1 MPLRILHAIGSVNPA
16 SGGPIEGVKQI
27 SKINE
32 TYGHTPEVLSLDDP
46 ASPWLDKLGFKVHA
60 MGPAYT
66 NYGYCPRL
74 VEWLRANRH
83 NYDVVI
89 INGIWGYNA
98 LGVWYALRK
107 TDTPYYV
114 YTHGMLDPWFKY
126 RYPLKHLKKWLF
138 WPWAVFPVLRDA
150 RGVMFTCEEERRLAR
165 ESFWLYDCNE
175 IVVSYG
181 TPGVP
186 DMRHDYAAGFLAKRP
201 ELQNCRRFVFLGRVH
216 PKKGPDIIIRTIAR
230 LKASGHWIE
239 TANKS
244 TEDGGKLKAETGKL
258 KAETGDLKVETGNL
272 KAETGNLKAEGAD
285 NSGFRSQGSAFS
297 LQSSGSGGMK
307 LIMAGPADG
316 AYAAE
321 LQALA
326 ADLDVA
332 DSIVWTGMLLGDE
345 KWGALQCAEA
355 FLLPSHQENFGIAV
369 AESLSVGVP
378 VLISKSVNIWADIAA
393 DGAGT
398 AGEDTVES
406 FERQMIDW
414 LALTPAQV
422 AKMRGAAR
430 RTFRR
435 RYTSR
440 HAAVSMLS
448 NIYQVMAA
456 ERMGA
461 RVVEVEG

>member
-1 MPLRILHAIGSVNPA
+1 MHLRILHAIGSVNPA
-16 SGGPIEGVKQI
+16 SGGPIEGVRQI

-32 TYGHTPEVLSLDDP
+32 AYGHTPEVLSLDAPD
-46 ASPWLDKLGFKVHA
+46 SPWIDKLGFKVHA

-66 NYGYCPRL
+66 HFGYCPRL
-74 VEWLRANRH
+74 VEWLRANRK

-89 INGIWGYNA
+89 VNGIWGYNA
-98 LGVWYALRK
+98 LGVWRALRH

-126 RYPLKHLKKWLF
+126 RYPFKHIKKWLF

-175 IVVSYG
+175 IVVNYG

-186 DMRHDYAAGFLAKRP
+186 NVRDDYTTAFLEKYP
-201 ELQNCRRFVFLGRVH
+201 ELKGVRRFVFLGRVH
-216 PKKGPDIIIRTIAR
+216 PKKGPDIIIKTLAR
-230 LKASGHWIE
+230 LQASGHW
-239 TANKS
+239 KP
-244 TEDGGKLKAETGKL
+244 
-258 KAETGDLKVETGNL
+258 
-272 KAETGNLKAEGAD
+272 
-285 NSGFRSQGSAFS
+285 GS
-297 LQSSGSGGMK
+297 MRM
-307 LIMAGPADG
+307 IMAGPADG

-321 LQALA
+321 LQKLA
-326 ADLDVA
+326 ESLGVGK
-332 DSIVWTGMLLGDE
+332 SIVWTGMLLGDE

-378 VLISKSVNIWADIAA
+378 VLISKSINIWADIVA

-398 AGEDTVES
+398 MGEDTVES
-406 FERQMIDW
+406 FEQQMIAW
-414 LALTPAQV
+414 FELPPAQV
-422 AKMRGAAR
+422 ARMRRQAR
-430 RTFRR
+430 RCFRR
-435 RYTSR
+435 RYTSK

-448 NIYQVMAA
+448 NIYQVMAS
-456 ERMGA
+456 ERLS
-461 RVVEVEG
+461 EVERHG

>member
-1 MPLRILHAIGSVNPA
+1 MSLRILHAIGSVNPA

-32 TYGHTPEVLSLDDP
+32 AYGHVPEVLSLDDP
-46 ASPWLDKLGFKVHA
+46 ASPWIDKLGFKVHA

-66 NYGYCPRL
+66 SYGYCPRL
-74 VEWLRANRH
+74 VGWLRANRH
-83 NYDVVI
+83 KYDVVI

-98 LGVWYALRK
+98 LGVWLALRK
-107 TDTPYYV
+107 TNTPYYV

-126 RYPLKHLKKWLF
+126 RYPLKHVKKWLF

-165 ESFWLYDCNE
+165 DSFWLYDCNE
-175 IVVSYG
+175 IVVNYG

-186 DMRHDYAAGFLAKRP
+186 DMRHDYATPFLEKRP

-230 LKASGHWIE
+230 LKASGHWVE
-239 TANKS
+239 RGAKS
-244 TEDGGKLKAETGKL
+244 LEL
-258 KAETGDLKVETGNL
+258 
-272 KAETGNLKAEGAD
+272 GAKISELGAGSSELE
-285 NSGFRSQGSAFS
+285 SGLQA
-297 LQSSGSGGMK
+297 QSSSAHSSFSGGMK

-321 LQALA
+321 LKALA
-326 ADLDVA
+326 AELGVT

-355 FLLPSHQENFGIAV
+355 FVLPSHQENFGIAV
-369 AESLSVGVP
+369 AESLSVGIP
-378 VLISKSVNIWADIAA
+378 VLISKSVNIWADIEA

-398 AGEDTVES
+398 AGEDTVDS

-414 LALTPAQV
+414 LALPPAQV
-422 AKMRGAAR
+422 ARMRRKAR

-440 HAAVSMLS
+440 HAAVSLLS

-456 ERMGA
+456 ERIA
-461 RVVEVEG
+461 R

>member
-1 MPLRILHAIGSVNPA
+1 MSLRILHAIGSVNPA

-186 DMRHDYAAGFLAKRP
+186 DTRHDYAAGFLAKRP
-201 ELQNCRRFVFLGRVH
+201 ELQAHRRFVFLGRVH
-216 PKKGPDIIIRTIAR
+216 PKKGPDIIIKTLER
-230 LKASGHWIE
+230 LQAKGYWKRDHM
-239 TANKS
+239 
-244 TEDGGKLKAETGKL
+244 
-258 KAETGDLKVETGNL
+258 
-272 KAETGNLKAEGAD
+272 
-285 NSGFRSQGSAFS
+285 R
-297 LQSSGSGGMK
+297 

-326 ADLDVA
+326 AELDVA

-422 AKMRGAAR
+422 AKMRRAAR

-440 HAAVSMLS
+440 HAAVSLLS

-456 ERMGA
+456 ERMAG

>member
-1 MPLRILHAIGSVNPA
+1 MSLRILHAIATVNPA

-27 SKINE
+27 SRINE
-32 TYGHTPEVLSLDDP
+32 AYGHIPEVLCLDDP
-46 ASPWLDKLGFKVHA
+46 SSPWLDKLGFKVHA

-66 NYGYCPRL
+66 AYGYCPRL
-74 VEWLRANRH
+74 IKWLLDNRH
-83 NYDVVI
+83 HYDVVI
-89 INGIWGYNA
+89 VNGIWGYNA
-98 LGVWYALRK
+98 LGVWLALRK

-126 RYPLKHLKKWLF
+126 RYPLKHLKKWII

-165 ESFWLYDCNE
+165 DSFWLYDCNE
-175 IVVSYG
+175 IVVNYG

-186 DMRHDYAAGFLAKRP
+186 DIRHDYAAEFLVKYP
-201 ELQNCRRFVFLGRVH
+201 ELKACRRFVFLGRVH

-230 LKASGHWIE
+230 LKAAGYWVE
-239 TANKS
+239 REMVKPDDGGRA
-244 TEDGGKLKAETGKL
+244 EDGLQLELSTSTPA
-258 KAETGDLKVETGNL
+258 
-272 KAETGNLKAEGAD
+272 
-285 NSGFRSQGSAFS
+285 GSEARPAP
-297 LQSSGSGGMK
+297 GSGGMK

-321 LQALA
+321 LKALA
-326 ADLDVA
+326 AELGVT
-332 DSIVWTGMLLGDE
+332 DSIVWTGMLLGSD

-355 FLLPSHQENFGIAV
+355 FVLPSHQENFGIAV

-378 VLISKSVNIWADIAA
+378 VLISKAVNIWADIVS

-422 AKMRGAAR
+422 ARMRRTAR

-440 HAAVSMLS
+440 HAAVSLLS

-456 ERMGA
+456 ERIGG
-461 RVVEVEG
+461 RRGGRKSW

>member
-1 MPLRILHAIGSVNPA
+1 MSLRILHAIGSVNPA

-32 TYGHTPEVLSLDDP
+32 AYGHKPEVLSLDDP
-46 ASPWLDKLGFKVHA
+46 SSPWLEKLGFKVHA

-66 NYGYCPRL
+66 HYGYCPSL
-74 VEWLRANRH
+74 VDWLRANRN

-98 LGVWYALRK
+98 LGVWRALRK

-126 RYPLKHLKKWLF
+126 RYPFKHVKKWLF

-165 ESFWLYDCNE
+165 DSFWLYDCNE
-175 IVVSYG
+175 IVVNYG

-186 DMRHDYAAGFLAKRP
+186 DLRKDYASAFLDKFPALRDA
-201 ELQNCRRFVFLGRVH
+201 RRFVFLGRVH
-216 PKKGPDIIIRTIAR
+216 PKKGPDIIIRTLAR
-230 LKASGHWIE
+230 LKAKGYWVGSGKLKAE
-239 TANKS
+239 EGK
-244 TEDGGKLKAETGKL
+244 KLKAETGKL
-258 KAETGDLKVETGNL
+258 KAEDRQANSDCGGDLQV
-272 KAETGNLKAEGAD
+272 
-285 NSGFRSQGSAFS
+285 SGFSSQV
-297 LQSSGSGGMK
+297 SSPVPSGYSSGGMK

-326 ADLDVA
+326 TELGVA
-332 DSIVWTGMLLGDE
+332 DDIVWTGMLLGDE

-355 FLLPSHQENFGIAV
+355 FVLPSHQENFGIAV

-378 VLISKSVNIWADIAA
+378 VLISKAVNIWADIVA

-398 AGEDTVES
+398 AGDDTVHG
-406 FERQMIDW
+406 FERQMIEW
-414 LALTPAQV
+414 LELPPAQV
-422 AKMRGAAR
+422 AKMRRTAR
-430 RTFRR
+430 RSFRR

-440 HAAVSMLS
+440 HAAVSLLS
-448 NIYQVMAA
+448 NIYQIMAS
-456 ERMGA
+456 ERIGSDEQIA
-461 RVVEVEG
+461 KSSTLTT

>member
-1 MPLRILHAIGSVNPA
+1 MSLRILHAIGSVNPA
-16 SGGPIEGVKQI
+16 AGGPIEGVKQI
-27 SKINE
+27 SRINE
-32 TYGHTPEVLSLDDP
+32 AYGHKPEVLSLDDP
-46 ASPWLDKLGFKVHA
+46 SSPWLDKLGFKVHA

-66 NYGYCPRL
+66 HYGYCPRL

-98 LGVWYALRK
+98 LGVWLALRK

-165 ESFWLYDCNE
+165 DSFWLYDCNE
-175 IVVSYG
+175 IVVNYG

-186 DMRHDYAAGFLAKRP
+186 DIRHDYAAEFLGKYP
-201 ELQNCRRFVFLGRVH
+201 ELKACRRFVFLGRVH

-230 LKASGHWIE
+230 LKAAGYWVE
-239 TANKS
+239 RAMVKS
-244 TEDGGKLKAETGKL
+244 EKLKPEDGGDWTEDGGRQNKA
-258 KAETGDLKVETGNL
+258 KVGT
-272 KAETGNLKAEGAD
+272 TEGGGSTTQV
-285 NSGFRSQGSAFS
+285 SGFS
-297 LQSSGSGGMK
+297 LQASPVSEARPAPGSGGMK

-321 LQALA
+321 LKALA
-326 ADLDVA
+326 AELGVT
-332 DSIVWTGMLLGDE
+332 DSIVWTGMLLGGD
-345 KWGALQCAEA
+345 KWGALQCAEV
-355 FLLPSHQENFGIAV
+355 FVLPSHQENFGIAV

-378 VLISKSVNIWADIAA
+378 VLISKAVNIWADIVA

-398 AGEDTVES
+398 AGDDTVES

-422 AKMRGAAR
+422 ARMRRTAR

-440 HAAVSMLS
+440 HAAVSLLS

-456 ERMGA
+456 ERIGG
-461 RVVEVEG
+461 RKSW